1 MNTSVDPC
9 DDFYR
14 FSCGSAKKYLWQYIV
29 ETLEERLEVL
39 LNDVEGGK
47 QTQAQ
52 TLLSLLLFFL
62 KKLSIRMD
70 VAPWCYKWM
79 DGWDWDGMSGVR

>member
-52 TLLSLLLFFL
+52 TLLS
-62 KKLSIRMD
+62 RMD